1 MSLEYLSIIILLL
14 AVIAIL
20 IGIPVAFALGG
31 IPILFAL
38 VIYPEAFLG
47 QLVMLTF
54 GMMTDYV
61 FIAVP
66 LFIFMGAILERSG
79 MADKLYQSFYHL
91 FGRLSGGL
99 AIATVSLAT
108 LFGACQGVVGAGVIT
123 VGLIALPAML
133 SRGYSKQLATG
144 SICVG
149 GGLGVIIP
157 PSVMLILYGSV
168 AGVSI
173 ADLFV
178 AGVFP
183 GLLLSGLY
191 ITYII
196 GRCYLQPMLGPAIS
210 KEEKES
216 ITRRQLIR
224 MTLTSL
230 VPPLFLILIVLGS
243 IFFGVVAPSEAA
255 AMGSLG
261 GLAVAAAAHKLTW
274 KAIKDSLLITLR
286 ISSMVLFIALGGKFF
301 MVVVL
306 SLGAGELVE
315 KLILGLHLGAT
326 GSIIIILFLIFILGC
341 FTDWVGLIFIIV
353 PIVSPVIGKL
363 NVDPLWFAMLF
374 CVTLQI
380 SNMTPP
386 FAYSAFYLKG
396 IAPPEVTIGD
406 IYLGGIPFIY
416 LQVLAVVLLIM
427 FPQII
432 LYLPSLMAR

>member
-1 MSLEYLSIIILLL
+1 MSPEYLSIVILLL
-14 AVIAIL
+14 SVTAIL
-20 IGIPVAFALGG
+20 LGIPVAFALGG

-47 QLVMLTF
+47 QLVMLTY

-66 LFIFMGAILERSG
+66 LFILMGAILERSG
-79 MADKLYQSFYHL
+79 MADNLYKSFYYL
-91 FGRLSGGL
+91 FGRLNGGL
-99 AIATVSLAT
+99 AVATVSLAT
-108 LFGACQGVVGAGVIT
+108 LFAACQGVVGAGVIT

-133 SRGYSKQLATG
+133 SRGYSKKLATG

-157 PSVMLILYGSV
+157 PSVMFILYGSV

-173 ADLFV
+173 ADLFI
-178 AGVFP
+178 AGILP

-191 ITYII
+191 NAYII
-196 GRCYLQPMLGPAIS
+196 IRSYLQPEFGPAIS
-210 KEEKES
+210 KEELEKV
-216 ITRRQLIR
+216 TRKQIFR

-230 VPPLFLILIVLGS
+230 VPPLALILLVLGS

-255 AMGSLG
+255 AIGSIG
-261 GLAVAAAAHKLTW
+261 GLGVAAVSRKLTW
-274 KAIKDSLLITLR
+274 KAIKDSLMITLR

-306 SLGAGELVE
+306 SLGAGELVQNLLLGVPWGTTGVL
-315 KLILGLHLGAT
+315 LILLG
-326 GSIIIILFLIFILGC
+326 LIFILGC

-353 PIVSPVIGKL
+353 PIASPIVEKL
-363 NVDPLWFAMLF
+363 NVDPLYFGMLF
-374 CVTLQI
+374 CVTLQV

-396 IAPPEVTIGD
+396 ISPPEVTIGD

-416 LQVLAVVLLIM
+416 LQVLAVVILIM
-427 FPQII
+427 FPQIV